1 MYDVIIVGAGMAGL
15 TAGIYA
21 ARGKMKVLILE
32 KNVYGG
38 QIITSPHVENYPGY
52 SDISGVSL
60 AKEFYEQAIS
70 LGCEIKYETVI
81 KIDENTVKTDKNVYQ
96 TKTIILATGL
106 TRRTLGLPKEETF
119 IGRGLSYCAT
129 CDGRFFKDKTVAVV
143 GGGNT
148 ALEDILY
155 LSHLAKRVY
164 VILRRDQ
171 FRGDK
176 ILVERVMKCPNVCLL
191 KETRV
196 NEIIGD
202 SQIEGVKVLCGKEET
217 FIKIQGLFIAIGL
230 IPDNEF
236 LSSFIE
242 LDEDGFIKSN
252 DCSTNIPNI
261 FVAGDARTKNLRQ
274 IITAASDGAIAAMKA
289 IEYLHKNER

>member
-38 QIITSPHVENYPGY
+38 QIINSPHVENYPGY

-60 AKEFYEQAIS
+60 AKEFYDQALS
-70 LGCEIKYETVI
+70 LGCEISYETVKSI
-81 KIDENTVKTDKNVYQ
+81 ESHVVKTDKNTYQ

-106 TRRTLGLPKEETF
+106 QRRKLGIPKEESY

-155 LSHLAKRVY
+155 LSHLATKVY
-164 VILRRDQ
+164 VILRSNQ

-176 ILVERVMKCPNVCLL
+176 ILVERVKHCPNVQIV
-191 KETRV
+191 KETV
-196 NEIIGD
+196 VKEIIGD
-202 SQIEGVKVLCGKEET
+202 SQIEAIKVFSNQEDKTIEV
-217 FIKIQGLFIAIGL
+217 QGLFVAIGL
-230 IPDNEF
+230 IPDHAF
-236 LSSFIE
+236 LDSFID
-242 LDEDGFIKSN
+242 LDESGFIKSS
-252 DCSTNIPNI
+252 DCTTNIPNI

-274 IITAASDGAIAAMKA
+274 IITAASDGAIAAMKV
-289 IEYLHKNER
+289 IEYLHKN